1 MKKILFLLLII
12 SFAGPGLG
20 HAAEPFYEAELL
32 FPPEAWHNHGSSLV
46 ECPDG
51 SLLACWFHGSGERKA
66 DDVLVQG
73 ARKAKNAKQW
83 TERFV
88 MADTPGYPD
97 CNPVLYVDPQG
108 KLWFFWITVI
118 ANLWESSLL
127 KYRVSTDFQQPAG
140 PPRWDWQDVLHI
152 TPVNFYEDL
161 KDEWEKFKQAY
172 PELIPKPDKP
182 FTDLKADEFTDY
194 YMRNKAQDKLQQR
207 LGWMTRIHPLG
218 LPSGKLVLPLYTD
231 AFSISLMAITSDG
244 GKTWRTSRPLVG
256 FGNIQ
261 PSLVRKKDGTLV
273 AMMRENGPRNRIRV
287 STSPDEG
294 LTWGPVGEMEF
305 PNPGSSVEAIVLANG
320 NWLLMYNDTTE
331 GRHSLNLSL
340 SDDEGQTW
348 KWSRH
353 LEKVEPGQ
361 GSFSYPS
368 LIQTRDGFLHA
379 TYSHHLPGE
388 QKSIKH
394 AQFNEEWIRAGD
406 EAR

>member
-1 MKKILFLLLII
+1 
-12 SFAGPGLG
+12 
-20 HAAEPFYEAELL
+20 
-32 FPPEAWHNHGSSLV
+32 
-46 ECPDG
+46 
-51 SLLACWFHGSGERKA
+51 
-66 DDVLVQG
+66 
-73 ARKAKNAKQW
+73 
-83 TERFV
+83 
-88 MADTPGYPD
+88 
-97 CNPVLYVDPQG
+97 
-108 KLWFFWITVI
+108 
-118 ANLWESSLL
+118 
-127 KYRVSTDFQQPAG
+127 
-140 PPRWDWQDVLHI
+140 
-152 TPVNFYEDL
+152 
-161 KDEWEKFKQAY
+161 
-172 PELIPKPDKP
+172 
-182 FTDLKADEFTDY
+182 
-194 YMRNKAQDKLQQR
+194 
-207 LGWMTRIHPLG
+207 MTRIHPLG

-348 KWSRH
+348 KWNRH